1 MLSGSPP
8 YVYIYVYIYT
18 ILSGR
23 PHIHTY
29 IYTLNPTTLPLSYH
43 SSNSSWIGI
52 WVDFFKN
59 WDDRGSLERS
69 LPVVNWDLN
78 WFFLKLGWSG
88 ALRTLATGS
97 ECSKRE
103 RRSLPV
109 RTLPKIDSVLTG
121 CDGRSLLERSLPV
134 VSVLRGGW
142 QTSDQGWSCV
152 FAGVLVRR
160 TQDWGCSGDR
170 KPPLERSLPVV
181 SVLRGSDG
189 RSLLERYLS

>member
-1 MLSGSPP
+1 MG
-8 YVYIYVYIYT
+8 
-18 ILSGR
+18 
-23 PHIHTY
+23 
-29 IYTLNPTTLPLSYH
+29 
-43 SSNSSWIGI
+43 
-52 WVDFFKN
+52 FFKN
-59 WDDRGSLERS
+59 WDDWGSLERS
-69 LPVVNWDLN
+69 LPVVNWDLSG
-78 WFFLKLGWSG
+78 FFQKLWWSGFLRTLATGSELGFELIFSKLGWSG

-109 RTLPKIDSVLTG
+109 RTLPKTDSVLTG

-134 VSVLRGGW
+134 VSVLRGCW
-142 QTSDQGWSCV
+142 QISDQGWSCV

-160 TQDWGCSGDR
+160 TQDWGCSSDR
-170 KPPLERSLPVV
+170 KHPLERSLPVV

>member
-1 MLSGSPP
+1 MNFWFQW
-8 YVYIYVYIYT
+8 V
-18 ILSGR
+18 
-23 PHIHTY
+23 
-29 IYTLNPTTLPLSYH
+29 
-43 SSNSSWIGI
+43 SSKINGW
-52 WVDFFKN
+52 
-59 WDDRGSLERS
+59 GSLERS
-69 LPVVNWDLN
+69 LPVVNWDLSGFFQKLGWSGFLRTLATGSELGFELIFSLN

-109 RTLPKIDSVLTG
+109 RTLPKTDSVLTG

-160 TQDWGCSGDR
+160 TQDWGCSSDR